1 MWNKY
6 RIKII
11 LILNDE
17 LKKLLRINS
26 KNITICEHNNIKYL
40 CYSKEAEYLNIL
52 NLTNGE
58 NIIVGIKYLTKHNG
72 FEDMDIEEIKK
83 IINYIIE
90 NMTKESSVTVA
101 ELTELL
107 STK

>member
-1 MWNKY
+1 M
-6 RIKII
+6 
-11 LILNDE
+11 
-17 LKKLLRINS
+17 
-26 KNITICEHNNIKYL
+26 
-40 CYSKEAEYLNIL
+40 
-52 NLTNGE
+52 TNGE